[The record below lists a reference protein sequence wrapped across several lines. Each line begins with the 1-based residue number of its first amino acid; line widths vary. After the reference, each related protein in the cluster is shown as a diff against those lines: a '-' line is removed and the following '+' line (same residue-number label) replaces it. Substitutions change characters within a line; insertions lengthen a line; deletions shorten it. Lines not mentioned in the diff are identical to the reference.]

1 MNRPHGVSTRTV
13 LTAYAL
19 GLYVFLYV
27 PVATMLAMSFN
38 DSISP
43 TLPWEGFTLK
53 WYRHTLHNTQ
63 FFTALWNS
71 ARLGAVV
78 AILSS
83 TVALLAALAFRR
95 RLAGKGVVLNL
106 ILVPLLIPGIVI
118 GVGQAVLWNVVGLS
132 FSLWGSTLVGHLVYT
147 IPFAFI
153 TIYPRLYKFDP
164 NIEAAAMDLGAGP
177 WQTFWLI
184 VFPRIAPGV
193 VASMLF
199 AFTLSFGEFIRTL
212 FLIGPQNTLPMYL
225 WSIILTSASP
235 EANAIAVLV
244 VTLSVAVV
252 LTGLAVAGRG
262 WRESVRAEETSTDAR
277 A

>member
-1 MNRPHGVSTRTV
+1 MRLAPPVSSTSL
-13 LTAYAL
+13 LTAHAL
-19 GLYVFLYV
+19 ALYVFIYL
-27 PVATMLAMSFN
+27 PVAAMLTMSFN

-53 WYRHTLHNTQ
+53 WYRQTLSNSQ
-63 FFTALWNS
+63 FFDALWNS

-78 AILSS
+78 AVLSS

-95 RLAGKGVVLNL
+95 RLAGKVVILNM

-118 GVGQAVLWNVVGLS
+118 GVGQAILWNVLGLS
-132 FSLWGSTLVGHLVYT
+132 FSLWGSTLIGHLVYT
-147 IPFAFI
+147 IPFAFV

-177 WQTFWLI
+177 WTTFWTI

-199 AFTLSFGEFIRTL
+199 AFTLSFDEFIRTL
-212 FLIGPQNTLPMYL
+212 FLIGSQNTLPMYL
-225 WSIILTSASP
+225 WSVILTSASP

-244 VTLSVAVV
+244 VCMSLAIV
-252 LTGLAVAGRG
+252 LIGLAIARRGVRHGSHTGGR
-262 WRESVRAEETSTDAR
+262 STDAR
-277 A
+277 P